1 MSVMQTVLK
10 QFVLPFGIW
19 TSKFTNK
26 NDRSVF
32 FYKLINY
39 IIFIVFKILR
49 LNDSKLERHA
59 LRMFSC
65 FQKILVKLRYSVLIR
80 THASKQYVS

>member
-49 LNDSKLERHA
+49 LNDSKLERRNNMSHKYHT
-59 LRMFSC
+59 S
-65 FQKILVKLRYSVLIR
+65 Q
-80 THASKQYVS
+80 VSNNNHI